1 MENWI
6 DSHIT
11 LPEHVTLSE
20 EMENSLSHFIGF
32 IISLI
37 GLLYVA
43 GYPGHSTAMVV
54 FAITN
59 AVMFGASGLYHYLQK
74 GVLKKAL
81 RIVDHSAIYLLIAG
95 SYTPVLMYID
105 TPVTRLYTAAIWIA
119 AALGIILTVVF
130 WDRFRILHVAL
141 YAVMGWSIVSIW
153 DQVVPLLPAGLFRSI
168 LAGGITYTAGIAFYA
183 AKPLRHH
190 HLIWHIAVF
199 IGSLI
204 FFIGY
209 SSYILA

>member
-32 IISLI
+32 IISLA
-37 GLLYVA
+37 GLLYVMA
-43 GYPGHSTAMVV
+43 HPGMNPSMVL
-54 FAITN
+54 FAATN
-59 AVMFGASGLYHYLQK
+59 AIMFGASGLYHYLQK

-95 SYTPVLMYID
+95 SYTPVLAYIG
-105 TPVTRLYTAAIWIA
+105 TPITKIYTAAIWIA
-119 AALGIILTVVF
+119 AALGIVLTVRF
-130 WDRFRILHVAL
+130 WGRFKILHVAL

-153 DQVVPLLPAGLFRSI
+153 DQVVPLLPHGLFRSI

-183 AKPLRHH
+183 AKPLKHH
-190 HLIWHIAVF
+190 HLIWHIAVL

-204 FFIGY
+204 FFLGY
-209 SSYILA
+209 SSYLLA

>member
-32 IISLI
+32 IISLA
-37 GLLYVA
+37 GLLYVMA
-43 GYPGHSTAMVV
+43 HPGMNPSMVL
-54 FAITN
+54 FAATN
-59 AVMFGASGLYHYLQK
+59 AIMFGASGLYHYLQK

-95 SYTPVLMYID
+95 SYTPVLAYIG
-105 TPVTRLYTAAIWIA
+105 TPIAKIYTAAIWIA
-119 AALGIILTVVF
+119 AALGIVLTVRF
-130 WDRFRILHVAL
+130 WGRFKILHVAL

-153 DQVVPLLPAGLFRSI
+153 DQVVPLLPQGL
-168 LAGGITYTAGIAFYA
+168 
-183 AKPLRHH
+183 
-190 HLIWHIAVF
+190 V
-199 IGSLI
+199 
-204 FFIGY
+204 
-209 SSYILA
+209 